1 MAPDL
6 LADMKRLQQVY
17 DAYGL
22 QTFQYHCLNELL
34 LTNGRSPLFRHAT
47 PDGLERAR
55 PDGQLCGGLI
65 EIKYPQYLM
74 GERVAWTDEWTEAIR
89 VDERVPWSLGYLY
102 PEQLSAFAEWQQT
115 FRDYFLSVQ
124 PKGTN

>member
-1 MAPDL
+1 MDADI
-6 LADMKRLQQVY
+6 LADLKRLQQVY

-22 QTFQYHCLNELL
+22 QTFEYRCLDELHWP
-34 LTNGRSPLFRHAT
+34 NGRSPLFRHAT
-47 PDGLERAR
+47 PDGFERIR

-65 EIKYPQYLM
+65 EIKYPHYLV

-89 VDERVPWSLGYLY
+89 ADERTPWSPGFLR

-115 FRDYFLSVQ
+115 FRDYFRSAQ
-124 PKGTN
+124 PKGIN